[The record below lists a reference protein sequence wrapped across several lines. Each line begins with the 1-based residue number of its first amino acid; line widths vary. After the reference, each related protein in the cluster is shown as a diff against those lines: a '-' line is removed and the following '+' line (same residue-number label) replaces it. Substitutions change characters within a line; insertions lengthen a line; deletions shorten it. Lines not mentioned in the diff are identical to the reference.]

1 MGNITYQL
9 TDSIIK
15 IGISEYANPEKIVSL
30 PAVDSIDYG
39 IDLFE
44 LSVAEIHVGGW
55 AAFKNQD
62 ADDCEISLILKTGT
76 QIYLVITD
84 PTLRPDVTN
93 SRNKKYN
100 LDHSGFNSKN
110 FKDCITKGKL
120 STWNPSQKQ

>member
-1 MGNITYQL
+1 MTRDWWIIFTDSVKKGKYKLGIAIKKAMGNITYQL

-55 AAFKNQD
+55 ACF
-62 ADDCEISLILKTGT
+62 
-76 QIYLVITD
+76 
-84 PTLRPDVTN
+84 
-93 SRNKKYN
+93 
-100 LDHSGFNSKN
+100 
-110 FKDCITKGKL
+110 
-120 STWNPSQKQ
+120 